1 MWRRKYSPPVDAES
15 TYIDYLGQHFKSI
28 VAATRASSEG
38 KSISFD
44 TLLRWKKL
52 DSFMKYGS
60 ASIQLIAS
68 IWTEIVGSTRDT
80 CDICKFKTIDDL
92 LSMRA
97 GFLEYFEIARQFIVN
112 RV

>member
-28 VAATRASSEG
+28 VAATRVSSEG

-80 CDICKFKTIDDL
+80 CDICKFKNLSATIDDL
-92 LSMRA
+92 LSTMSM
-97 GFLEYFEIARQFIVN
+97 
-112 RV
+112 